1 MSCRHGRF
9 HYIPRVFL
17 VEHRGKSRDIPLYS
31 TMFQPGRSGVLH
43 YIPRLPFVGNRG
55 IFHYIPRQRS
65 RGKYY
70 RLGIFRY
77 IPRRKA
83 WVVAGIAR
91 YSTIFR
97 DEVALNITESR
108 SIPLYSATERLVR
121 KTKNPRPARPPSG
134 GDTDQLLRKR
144 ATLGQQTARKRWSFR
159 ADNPDSSTGYSP
171 LRGSIRHCHGFW
183 SPFGLVV
190 KRDGVFAPRFNERA
204 SARRG
209 CAWRGREPPL

>member
-1 MSCRHGRF
+1 MSRRHGRF

-17 VEHRGKSRDIPLYS
+17 VEHRGIYY
-31 TMFQPGRSGVLH
+31 
-43 YIPRLPFVGNRG
+43 YIPRNTSESVAG
-55 IFHYIPRQRS
+55 HS
-65 RGKYY
+65 A
-70 RLGIFRY
+70 IFRDG
-77 IPRRKA
+77 
-83 WVVAGIAR
+83 VAREIAGLAR
-91 YSTIFR
+91 YTTIFR
-97 DEVALNITESR
+97 DEVARNIPKSR

-121 KTKNPRPARPPSG
+121 KTKNPRSARPPNG

-144 ATLGQQTARKRWSFR
+144 VTLGQQTARKRWSFR
-159 ADNPDSSTGYSP
+159 ADNPDSSTGYAP